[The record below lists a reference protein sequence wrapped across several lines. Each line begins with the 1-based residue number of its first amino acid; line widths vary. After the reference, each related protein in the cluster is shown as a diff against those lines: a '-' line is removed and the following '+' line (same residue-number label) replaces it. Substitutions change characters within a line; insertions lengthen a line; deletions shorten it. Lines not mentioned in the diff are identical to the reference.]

1 MAEMRALQVTRHGQ
15 PGEVLAV
22 TSIERPEP
30 GPNEVRV
37 KVSAASLNFN
47 DIDRCRGN
55 LVSVPTPPPFTLG
68 MDVCGIVD
76 AAGEGAEAWLGKRV
90 VAITKNALGGI
101 AEYAIADAISVFDA
115 PECVRRRRGH
125 RILADLPDLAPCPF
139 QAGTTLGGET
149 LVVHSAASGLG
160 TAGIQLG
167 KAVGARV
174 IAVAGGPE
182 KGALCAALGADLV
195 VDHTAEDFVEAVLG
209 ATGDQGADVVYDLTG
224 GDFVERS
231 WRCTAHGGRY
241 LAVGFADDDANG
253 MTGRPLRM
261 ACIGNI
267 DIVAVMLAWVDT
279 VDPGMRRFG
288 FNPFGRDV
296 ADEIHTDLLRL
307 AAEGK
312 IRPAIGER
320 VTMEDAGKA
329 LDAHE
334 ARRTLG
340 RTVVVVDPAHTAL
353 GGTAE
358 RGGVHLARL
367 GAAQPPAPRPQLGG
381 WTAQPGRRRVAV
393 VAPRCG
399 RAGGGQDGGVGRL
412 RQRLL
417 SRAARGLPR
426 VPARRRPS

>member
-1 MAEMRALQVTRHGQ
+1 VPQMKALQVTRHGQ
-15 PGEVLAV
+15 PGDVLAV
-22 TSIERPEP
+22 QTVERPEP
-30 GPNEVRV
+30 GAHEARV

-68 MDVCGIVD
+68 MDVCGVVD
-76 AAGEGAEAWLGKRV
+76 AAGPGAEAWMGKRV

-115 PECVRRRRGH
+115 PDAFDDAEATAFLLTFQTSHLALFKRGRLRR
-125 RILADLPDLAPCPF
+125 
-139 QAGTTLGGET
+139 GET

-167 KAVGARV
+167 KAAGARV

-182 KGALCAALGADLV
+182 KGALCASLGADLV
-195 VDHTAEDFVEAVLG
+195 VDHTAEDFVEAVLA
-209 ATGDQGADVVYDLTG
+209 ATGDAGADVLYDLTG

-253 MTGRPLRM
+253 MTGRPLRL

-267 DIVAVMLAWVDT
+267 DIVAVMLAWVDE

-296 ADEIHTDLLRL
+296 ADEIHSDLLHL
-307 AAEGK
+307 AAAGT
-312 IRPAIGER
+312 IRPVVGRR
-320 VTMEDAGKA
+320 VTMEAAGRA
-329 LDAHE
+329 LDEHE
-334 ARRTLG
+334 ARRSLG
-340 RTVVVVDPAHTAL
+340 RTVVEV
-353 GGTAE
+353 GRSGTE
-358 RGGVHLARL
+358 RGA
-367 GAAQPPAPRPQLGG
+367 
-381 WTAQPGRRRVAV
+381 TA
-393 VAPRCG
+393 
-399 RAGGGQDGGVGRL
+399 
-412 RQRLL
+412 
-417 SRAARGLPR
+417 
-426 VPARRRPS
+426 